1 MHMKMCIYLN
11 RGERVKNIGLYIH
24 IPFCERKCFYCDFLS
39 FTNREDLVEKYI
51 DYLKK
56 ELNLYKERL
65 IDYEINTIFIGGGTP
80 SHIEAK
86 YIEKL
91 LTYIYK
97 NFNTARLEEVSIEV
111 NPKGLNK
118 EKAKAYKRAGINRIS
133 LGLQTL
139 NDNHLKSIGRL
150 HRKEDFIV
158 SYEILKDLGFNN
170 INVDLIFGLP
180 GQTVEDVIY
189 DVENICQL
197 DIKHLSYYS
206 LILEEGTLMHK
217 LYEKGRLDL
226 PDEEEERQMYYTIV
240 ESLGKEGFIH
250 YEISNFAKENYQC
263 IHNKYYWEIKPYIGI
278 GMGSH
283 SNFDGKR
290 YWNSRRFDEYFAKLD
305 QGQYPIIGQ
314 EKIDK
319 KMEMAEYCIMG
330 IRLIKGINRTLFK
343 ERFKVDLEDIYGQ
356 VIDKNINRGL
366 IKIDG
371 EYLRLTRLGLD
382 LANQVEMDFLP

>member
-1 MHMKMCIYLN
+1 MHMKMCIYFN

-65 IDYEINTIFIGGGTP
+65 IDYEINTIFIEGGTP

-150 HRKEDFIV
+150 HRKEDF
-158 SYEILKDLGFNN
+158 
-170 INVDLIFGLP
+170 
-180 GQTVEDVIY
+180 
-189 DVENICQL
+189 
-197 DIKHLSYYS
+197 
-206 LILEEGTLMHK
+206 
-217 LYEKGRLDL
+217 
-226 PDEEEERQMYYTIV
+226 
-240 ESLGKEGFIH
+240 
-250 YEISNFAKENYQC
+250 
-263 IHNKYYWEIKPYIGI
+263 
-278 GMGSH
+278 
-283 SNFDGKR
+283 
-290 YWNSRRFDEYFAKLD
+290 
-305 QGQYPIIGQ
+305 
-314 EKIDK
+314 
-319 KMEMAEYCIMG
+319 
-330 IRLIKGINRTLFK
+330 
-343 ERFKVDLEDIYGQ
+343 
-356 VIDKNINRGL
+356 
-366 IKIDG
+366 
-371 EYLRLTRLGLD
+371 
-382 LANQVEMDFLP
+382 